1 MIEVVGIQDGGWALL
16 PAHLRQLVTDAVV
29 VVGGRRHLELL
40 PQVEGQ
46 ERLRWPRPLRD
57 GLRELLFHAD
67 DHAHGGAT
75 SSDAHE
81 TYDAASGRVVVLAS
95 GDPLRSGV
103 ATTLIDEFGAGA
115 VRVHPAL
122 SSETLARARMG
133 WAAESVDVV
142 TTVGRG
148 IERVRPFVTPRARL
162 VVLCSDARGPG
173 ELAALLVQS
182 GAPEARL
189 TAWWHLGGPGEGSL
203 QATAQGWGDGER
215 DLAEPIP
222 DLVLVCVEVPDE
234 LGAADVVG
242 TVPGRTE
249 TWFGNDGLITK
260 RDVRAAA
267 LARLRPTRGALLWD
281 LGAGS
286 GAVGIE
292 WALAAPDARAV
303 AVERDPVRA
312 ERARE
317 NARAL
322 GVDHRVDVVEATIH
336 DVVAHDVVVHGVQHP
351 DGTAGGPCR
360 DGAARGTSDARDS
373 APDAVFFGGGLS
385 ADAVDAAL
393 AALRPGGRL
402 VAHAVTLESESIV
415 LDAWRTHGGD
425 LTRLAVEHLEPLG
438 RLHGWRPAR
447 AVVQWSYAK
456 DLT

>member
-1 MIEVVGIQDGGWALL
+1 MIEVVGIEDGGWALL
-16 PAHLRQLVTDAVV
+16 PAHLRQLVTDADV

-46 ERLRWPRPLRD
+46 ERRTWPRPLRD

-67 DHAHGGAT
+67 DHAHGRAT

-81 TYDAASGRVVVLAS
+81 TDDAASGRVVVLAS

-142 TTVGRG
+142 TTVGRS
-148 IERVRPFVTPRARL
+148 IERVRPFVTPGARL

-173 ELAALLVQS
+173 ELAALLVHS

-203 QATAQGWGDGER
+203 QATAQGWPDGER

-242 TVPGRTE
+242 TVPGRAE

-292 WALAAPDARAV
+292 WALAAPDARTV
-303 AVERDPVRA
+303 AVERDAVRA

-322 GVDHRVDVVEATIH
+322 GVDHRVDVVEASVH
-336 DVVAHDVVVHGVQHP
+336 DVAVHGAQHP
-351 DGTAGGPCR
+351 DGTACGPCR
-360 DGAARGTSDARDS
+360 DGVARATSDARHS

-385 ADAVDAAL
+385 AEAVDAAL

-402 VAHAVTLESESIV
+402 VAHAVTLESESIL

>member
-16 PAHLRQLVTDAVV
+16 PAHLRQLVTDADV

-46 ERLRWPRPLRD
+46 ERLTWPRPLRD

-67 DHAHGGAT
+67 DHAHGRAT

-81 TYDAASGRVVVLAS
+81 TDDAASGRVVVLAS

-142 TTVGRG
+142 TTVGRS

-203 QATAQGWGDGER
+203 QATAQGWPDGER

-292 WALAAPDARAV
+292 WALAAPDARTV
-303 AVERDPVRA
+303 AVERDAVRA

-322 GVDHRVDVVEATIH
+322 GVDHRVDVVEASVH
-336 DVVAHDVVVHGVQHP
+336 DVVAHDVAVHGVQHP

-385 ADAVDAAL
+385 AEAVDAAL

-402 VAHAVTLESESIV
+402 VAHAVTLESESI
-415 LDAWRTHGGD
+415 LLHAWRTRGGD

>member
-1 MIEVVGIQDGGWALL
+1 MIEVVGIEDGGWALL
-16 PAHLRQLVTDAVV
+16 PAHLRQLVADADV
-29 VVGGRRHLELL
+29 VVGGRRHLDLL
-40 PQVEGQ
+40 PPVEGQ
-46 ERLRWPRPLRD
+46 DRLTWPRPLRE
-57 GLRELLFHAD
+57 GLRELLGRAHA
-67 DHAHGGAT
+67 A
-75 SSDAHE
+75 SDAHDVRE
-81 TYDAASGRVVVLAS
+81 DASGHVVVLAS

-115 VRVHPAL
+115 VRVHPAV

-133 WAAESVDVV
+133 WAAEDVDVV
-142 TTVGRG
+142 TTVGRS
-148 IERVRPFVTPRARL
+148 IERVRPFVTPGARL
-162 VVLCSDARGPG
+162 VVLCSDARGPA
-173 ELAALLVQS
+173 ELAAELVAW
-182 GAPEARL
+182 GAGASHL
-189 TAWWHLGGPGEGSL
+189 TAWWHLGGPDEGAL
-203 QATAQGWGDGER
+203 RAAADDWQDAQAAHE
-215 DLAEPIP
+215 ASVP
-222 DLVLVCVEVPDE
+222 DLVLVCVEV
-234 LGAADVVG
+234 AAALAVEHVVG
-242 TVPGRTE
+242 TVPGRDE

-292 WALAAPDARAV
+292 WALAAADARTV

-312 ERARE
+312 GRARE

-322 GVDHRVDVVEATIH
+322 GVDHRVDIVESAVDDFVGH
-336 DVVAHDVVVHGVQHP
+336 AVRGLDDLAVSRGA
-351 DGTAGGPCR
+351 
-360 DGAARGTSDARDS
+360 DGAPSRPGSVRRV

-385 ADAVDAAL
+385 DEAL
-393 AALRPGGRL
+393 RGALEALRPGGRL
-402 VAHAVTLESESIV
+402 VAHAVTLESESIL

-447 AVVQWSYAK
+447 AVVQWSHAK

>member
-1 MIEVVGIQDGGWALL
+1 M
-16 PAHLRQLVTDAVV
+16 
-29 VVGGRRHLELL
+29 
-40 PQVEGQ
+40 
-46 ERLRWPRPLRD
+46 
-57 GLRELLFHAD
+57 
-67 DHAHGGAT
+67 
-75 SSDAHE
+75 
-81 TYDAASGRVVVLAS
+81 
-95 GDPLRSGV
+95 
-103 ATTLIDEFGAGA
+103 
-115 VRVHPAL
+115 
-122 SSETLARARMG
+122 
-133 WAAESVDVV
+133 
-142 TTVGRG
+142 
-148 IERVRPFVTPRARL
+148 
-162 VVLCSDARGPG
+162 LCSDARGPG

-203 QATAQGWGDGER
+203 QATAQGWPDGER

-242 TVPGRTE
+242 TVPGRAE

-292 WALAAPDARAV
+292 WALAAPEARAV

-322 GVDHRVDVVEATIH
+322 GVDHRVDVVEAS
-336 DVVAHDVVVHGVQHP
+336 VHDVVVHDVAVRGVQHP

-385 ADAVDAAL
+385 AEAVDAAL

-402 VAHAVTLESESIV
+402 LAHAVTLESESI
-415 LDAWRTHGGD
+415 LLHAWRTRGGD